1 VVVRQLPKRLN
12 LEQGRIFFGDLEP
25 SIDVIRPR
33 IVLDCSELRHLDCAG
48 LRALLRCLEE
58 AMKRNGDVKLAA
70 VSPATAAI
78 MELTK
83 VDRLFEAFDNTSAA
97 VNSYD
102 LIPARALPQA
112 YA

>member
-1 VVVRQLPKRLN
+1 MVVWQLPKRLN
-12 LEQGRIFFGDLEP
+12 LEQGRILFGDLER
-25 SIDVIRPR
+25 SIDAIRPR
-33 IVLDCSELRHLDCAG
+33 IVLDCSKLRHLDCAG
-48 LRALLRCLEE
+48 LRVLLRCLEE

-83 VDRLFEAFDNTSAA
+83 VDRLFETFDNPSAA

-102 LIPARALPQA
+102 PIQVHALPQA